1 MLDAGNDLG
10 ALLLESKTTAPEFNT
25 GFVSRADLI
34 DTLRA
39 AESRL
44 VTVVAPAGYG
54 KTSFLT
60 EWEHAEERATGWL
73 SLGAEDDDPAAVVRL
88 LAHACAEFA
97 SEANSV
103 FKQIATAQDAVLG
116 RMAPALAL
124 ALSRCERPFVL
135 FVDDVHVL
143 QRLDCLDVLEVA
155 LARVPAGSQVV
166 LASRH
171 QPVRLARE
179 RVAASSAQ
187 VGAEELR
194 IDLAGA
200 ARIAEEAGVHVASE
214 TLTEWVNRCDG
225 WAAGVHMCAL
235 LSKNRPSAAIGDHA
249 VLADYL
255 YQECM
260 RDLPEDTRRFL
271 LHSSILS
278 SHIPAL
284 CDAVLE
290 RSDSARLLRDL
301 EVRQLF
307 VTADHEHRSYRIHP
321 VFREYLQGELQLEF
335 ASIAPA
341 LHRRASQWF
350 AERGQLPAA
359 IDHAISAGD
368 FSVATALVTAA
379 GLPAYETGQG
389 ATLGRW
395 LREIGDSNLLAMPS
409 AVVVITWFAVLAG
422 TDADAVKWGTLLG
435 TLPDDADATGMNV
448 ASAKAMIRA
457 IMMRDGIE
465 RALVDAEFA
474 VEVEPLDSPWRD
486 PAVQI
491 LGSTLLHAGHEAR
504 AVEVLTEAIHIAD
517 AHGNPAS
524 VVICA
529 SEFALLAIERGDW
542 AGAGKHVEKA
552 LETMQTG
559 RIEGYVMSAYAHA
572 AAACVDLN
580 AGRSSSG
587 RLYLARAM
595 SERDR
600 CGSAVP
606 LLSIPTRLLLVRA
619 QLLVGDIDAARM
631 LLDEV
636 HDLLP
641 PGLRREALDGRIE
654 AARKMLLRHT
664 RTLELRAGSIALT
677 RAEQRV
683 LPYLQTHLT
692 RVEIAQRL
700 YVSPNTVDTQMSAI
714 FRKFGVST
722 RSDAVRRAFELE
734 LLGTTSSLT
743 AVG

>member
-1 MLDAGNDLG
+1 MLDAANDLG
-10 ALLLESKTTAPEFNT
+10 ALLLESKTTAPDFNT
-25 GFVSRADLI
+25 GFVSRMDLI

-54 KTSFLT
+54 KTSFIT

-73 SLGAEDDDPAAVVRL
+73 TLGAEDDDPAAVLRL
-88 LAHACAEFA
+88 LAHACVEFA

-103 FKQIATAQDAVLG
+103 FTQIATAHDSVLG

-135 FVDDVHVL
+135 FIDDVHLL
-143 QRLDCLDVLEVA
+143 QRPACLDVLEVA

-179 RVAASSAQ
+179 RVAASSVH

-200 ARIAEEAGVHVASE
+200 ARIAEEAGVHVAPD

-235 LSKNRPSAAIGDHA
+235 LSRSRPSAAIGDQA

-260 RDLPEDTRRFL
+260 RDLPEDTRQFL

-290 RSDSARLLRDL
+290 RTDSALILRDL

-307 VTADHEHRSYRIHP
+307 VTADHEQRSYRIHP
-321 VFREYLQGELQLEF
+321 VFREYLQGELQLES
-335 ASIAPA
+335 APIAPD

-359 IDHAISAGD
+359 IDHSISAGD
-368 FSVATALVTAA
+368 FGVATALVTAA

-422 TDADAVKWGTLLG
+422 TDEDAVKWGTLLG
-435 TLPDDADATGMNV
+435 TVADDSDATGINI

-504 AVEVLTEAIHIAD
+504 AVEVLTEASHLAD

-529 SEFALLAIERGDW
+529 SEFALLAIERADW
-542 AGAGKHVEKA
+542 TGAAKHVEKA
-552 LETMQTG
+552 LETMRTG
-559 RIEGYVMSAYAHA
+559 GIEGYVMSAYAHS

-580 AGRSSSG
+580 AGRNASG

-606 LLSIPTRLLLVRA
+606 LLGIPTRLLLVRA
-619 QLLVGDIDAARM
+619 QLLVGDTDAARM

-636 HDLLP
+636 QDLLP
-641 PGLRREALDGRIE
+641 PGLRRDALDARIE
-654 AARKMLLRHT
+654 AARSMLRRHT

-677 RAEQRV
+677 GAEQRV

-734 LLGTTSSLT
+734 LLGATSSLT